1 LGWIK
6 GKHYFGSENKS
17 AAIGAP
23 ETVRHSR
30 QRDSDF
36 EAEKRR
42 WATGARIWRD

>member
-1 LGWIK
+1 MGKTVQTK
-6 GKHYFGSENKS
+6 GKK
-17 AAIGAP
+17 AIGAP

-30 QRDSDF
+30 QQDSDF